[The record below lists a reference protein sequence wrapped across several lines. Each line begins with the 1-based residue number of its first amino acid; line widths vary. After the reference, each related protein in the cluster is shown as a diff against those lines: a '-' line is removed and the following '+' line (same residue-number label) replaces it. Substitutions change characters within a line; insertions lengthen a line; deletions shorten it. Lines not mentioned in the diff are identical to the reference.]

1 LCHGWAFVFLGAH
14 KLKKSHPAIGL
25 RLAPEVDPALSLPKP
40 FKDYR
45 ELVSRLKSK
54 GMTIRDEDR
63 AVRKLSQI
71 GYYRL
76 SGYWHVCRIPIVD
89 SIGENVINKIT
100 NVPER
105 KDEFFRG
112 TSFDNIVTLY
122 LFDKKLRLLLLDAIE
137 RVEIYIRTII
147 AHELGKIDSLAYKK
161 EKFIAPK
168 HLKNYERDG
177 QTKNNW
183 QIWHEKSNN
192 VIDKSRDACI
202 AWHKS
207 SYTAIPF
214 WVVIEAWDFGLMSNY
229 YNILGDR
236 SKDRICQKIGVPNKK
251 TLNNWLQE
259 INTLRNKCAHHS
271 RLWNMRLNNPLLLK
285 GLEKDSYFNNCA
297 VRDMYTRRRIYGII
311 CVLWFLV
318 KRIGPS
324 SGWISVVADHIDSL
338 PVCAGVQ
345 FSAMGFPDEKGF
357 PRVKFDMP
365 PK

>member
-177 QTKNNW
+177 
-183 QIWHEKSNN
+183 
-192 VIDKSRDACI
+192 
-202 AWHKS
+202 
-207 SYTAIPF
+207 
-214 WVVIEAWDFGLMSNY
+214 
-229 YNILGDR
+229 
-236 SKDRICQKIGVPNKK
+236 
-251 TLNNWLQE
+251 
-259 INTLRNKCAHHS
+259 
-271 RLWNMRLNNPLLLK
+271 
-285 GLEKDSYFNNCA
+285 
-297 VRDMYTRRRIYGII
+297 
-311 CVLWFLV
+311 
-318 KRIGPS
+318 
-324 SGWISVVADHIDSL
+324 
-338 PVCAGVQ
+338 
-345 FSAMGFPDEKGF
+345 
-357 PRVKFDMP
+357 
-365 PK
+365 